1 MEFYLIKYR
10 VTTANVISNA
20 IETYLSEEDA
30 DAKYYENLAD
40 AISNNKLKYVMLSII
55 DSDGNDIKHTSITS
69 PGEVP
74 ITEKYCLIEYTSK
87 VDGTVLDTFSIYDDL
102 DSAKNKMVEDQTL
115 AKNDETINSLTS
127 IILNTTGI
135 IELTEIINGGGH
147 LDYGAKYLAFVN
159 KTKNDSTLN
168 PSITR
173 YDTLEAAKTSV
184 YRLISN
190 SINDTTLFYIDCRIM
205 SSTGETI
212 LHERKSCKG
221 RIPVENEN
229 E

>member
-40 AISNNKLKYVMLSII
+40 AIS
-55 DSDGNDIKHTSITS
+55 
-69 PGEVP
+69 
-74 ITEKYCLIEYTSK
+74 EKYCLIEYTSK